1 MINSIWIV
9 IIIGI
14 WFFLGYRFYGK
25 FIEKQIKISD
35 KNKTPAVKQRDNID
49 FSPAKKPFLIGH
61 HFASIAGA
69 GPIIGPILAIS
80 YFGWLPVILWIAIGS
95 VFIGA
100 MHDFISLIASVRNK
114 AQSVSSIAKKSLSS
128 KAGMLFAGMI
138 LITLILIITVFSVS
152 TAESIIYKT
161 DLIIPLLTVTIL
173 SLILGFGVEK
183 FKWNYKIS
191 TIIAIALIFL
201 SVWVGVTYPIDLS
214 FMNEILL
221 KNILIT
227 IILLYAGIASIVPV
241 WLLLRPRDYLSAI
254 QMSIILLFG
263 IVSIL
268 IVRPEINAPYY
279 ISNPIFPLWPI
290 LFITVACGAISGFHG
305 LVSSGTTSKQLA
317 KESHGKSI
325 GYGSMIMEAVLAIL
339 VTIVVIAGLN
349 WGSAPGSFAF
359 ELNKGWIVLFS
370 SGFGNIV
377 GSVGI
382 PLITISVAGLL
393 GAFMVNQFI
402 LTSVDTSTRLSRFV
416 ISESL
421 IPKLKNKILITLLI
435 LVPAWILA
443 VTNSY
448 DTLWKLFGSS
458 NQLIASITLIAI
470 ASFFLSKK
478 IKVKFIVIPALFVLI
493 TTMSALLYLTF
504 SSQGYFFNGNY
515 ILTIISLAMFALGL
529 MIAWEG
535 FLQLKK
541 VKK

>member
-35 KNKTPAVKQRDNID
+35 KNKTPAITKRDNVD

-161 DLIIPLLTVTIL
+161 DLIIPLLTVTFL
-173 SLILGFGVEK
+173 SLVLGFGVEK
-183 FKWNYKIS
+183 FKWNYKLS
-191 TIIAIALIFL
+191 TIIAIILIFL

-325 GYGSMIMEAVLAIL
+325 GDGSMIMEAVLAIL

-458 NQLIASITLIAI
+458 NQLIASITMIAV

-515 ILTIISLAMFALGL
+515 ILTIISLAMFGLGVL
-529 MIAWEG
+529 VSWEG
-535 FLQLKK
+535 FLQLRKIK
-541 VKK
+541 

>member
-1 MINSIWIV
+1 MNSIWIV
-9 IIIGI
+9 IVIGL

-35 KNKTPAVKQRDNID
+35 KNKTPAVKQRDDVD

-100 MHDFISLIASVRNK
+100 MHDFVSLIASVRNK
-114 AQSVSSIAKKSLSS
+114 AQSVSSIAKKSLNS

-173 SLILGFGVEK
+173 SLVLGFGVEK
-183 FKWNYKIS
+183 FKWNYKLS
-191 TIIAIALIFL
+191 TIIAIILIFL
-201 SVWVGVTYPIDLS
+201 SVWIGVTYPINLS
-214 FMNEILL
+214 FINEILL

-254 QMSIILLFG
+254 QMSIILLLG
-263 IVSIL
+263 IISIL
-268 IVRPEINAPYY
+268 IIRPEINAPSY

-305 LVSSGTTSKQLA
+305 LVASGTTSKQLS

-325 GYGSMIMEAVLAIL
+325 GYGAMIMEAVLATL
-339 VTIVVIAGLN
+339 VTIVVIAGLK

-402 LTSVDTSTRLSRFV
+402 LTSVDTSTRLSRFI

-435 LVPAWILA
+435 LIPAWILA

-478 IKVKFIVIPALFVLI
+478 IKVKFIVIPALFVLV

-515 ILTIISLAMFALGL
+515 ILTIISLAMFALGI
-529 MIAWEG
+529 MVAREG
-535 FLQLKK
+535 FLQLRKIRK
-541 VKK
+541 

>member
-14 WFFLGYRFYGK
+14 WFFLGYRFYGR
-25 FIEKQIKISD
+25 FIEKQLKIND
-35 KNKTPAVKQRDNID
+35 KNKTPAINQRDNID

-100 MHDFISLIASVRNK
+100 MHDFVSLIASVRNK

-128 KAGMLFAGMI
+128 KAGIFFGIMI

-173 SLILGFGVEK
+173 SLVLGFGVEK
-183 FKWNYKIS
+183 FKWDYKIS
-191 TIIAIALIFL
+191 TIIAITLIFL
-201 SVWVGVTYPIDLS
+201 SVWIGLIYPINFS
-214 FMNEILL
+214 FINETLL

-263 IVSIL
+263 IISIL
-268 IVRPEINAPYY
+268 IIRPEINAPSY

-317 KESHGKSI
+317 KESHGKPI
-325 GYGSMIMEAVLAIL
+325 GYGAMIMEATLATL
-339 VTIVVIAGLN
+339 VTVVVIAGLK
-349 WGSAPGSFAF
+349 WGSAPGSFGF

-458 NQLIASITLIAI
+458 NQLIASITMIAV

-504 SSQGYFFNGNY
+504 SSQGYLFNGNY
-515 ILTIISLAMFALGL
+515 ILTIISLAMFGLGVL
-529 MIAWEG
+529 VSWEG
-535 FLQLKK
+535 FLHLRKIK
-541 VKK
+541 